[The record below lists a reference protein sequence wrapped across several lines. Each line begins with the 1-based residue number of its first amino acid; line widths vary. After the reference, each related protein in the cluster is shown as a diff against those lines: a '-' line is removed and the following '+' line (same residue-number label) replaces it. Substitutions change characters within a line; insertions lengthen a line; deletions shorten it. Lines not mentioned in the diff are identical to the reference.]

1 MVSLPRGSGAG
12 APPVVP
18 SKTLTQGARL
28 ECTDNTGAKELGII
42 SVIGYEGTRRRMPKA
57 GIGDMLVASVKKG
70 KPELRKQIVHGIV
83 VRQKKEYRRMNGMR
97 VKFEDNAAILTSPE
111 GEPQGSEVRGP
122 MAREA
127 AERWPQIAGIAT
139 IVV

>member
-1 MVSLPRGSGAG
+1 ML
-12 APPVVP
+12 
-18 SKTLTQGARL
+18 RL
-28 ECTDNTGAKELGII
+28 
-42 SVIGYEGTRRRMPKA
+42 Y
-57 GIGDMLVASVKKG
+57 KKG
-70 KPELRKQIVHGIV
+70 KPELRKQVVHGIV

-97 VKFEDNAAILTSPE
+97 VKFEDNAAVLASPE

-139 IVV
+139 MLV